1 MDRENTISTF
11 EKIINVCK
19 EDGCD
24 FVDLSFEN
32 AEQILALLK
41 EREAVK
47 PKWYYGGTPFCGNC
61 GHIFQKNNR
70 QHIKEILL
78 KCPKCGTAVKWK

>member
-1 MDRENTISTF
+1 MDSEKVISIF

-24 FVDLSFEN
+24 FVDLSFED

-41 EREAVK
+41 EQEAVE
-47 PKWYYGGTPFCGNC
+47 PINSYGTFRCGKCRNIVGYNDDCGRGYQNNFCS
-61 GHIFQKNNR
+61 
-70 QHIKEILL
+70 
-78 KCPKCGTAVKWK
+78 KCGKPVKWE